1 MMRTRTTKNAR
12 GFTLVEVIAAS
23 IILCSVVMIA
33 GAIGTRS
40 LVGTRL
46 NRRYEMA
53 AVVADQQLSLVE
65 YIGIDSIVEV
75 GVLEG
80 DSEES
85 GYSYHW
91 DIGTEYQEIDS
102 LYLVTVTVTW
112 VEANRPYSLIID
124 TMFNGTTLAEGET
137 AATGGEAGQ

>member
-1 MMRTRTTKNAR
+1 MTWIPTKKNTR

-53 AVVADQQLSLVE
+53 AALADRQLSLAE
-65 YIGIDSIVEV
+65 YVGVDSIVET

-80 DSEES
+80 DSDES

-91 DIGTEYQEIDS
+91 EIETEYQEIDN
-102 LYLVTVTVTW
+102 LYLLTATVTW
-112 VEANRPYSLIID
+112 VEANRPYSLSID
-124 TMFNGTTLAEGET
+124 TMFNGTTLAEGDV
-137 AATGGEAGQ
+137 AGTGSEAGQ

>member
-1 MMRTRTTKNAR
+1 MTRTRAKKTTR

-53 AVVADQQLSLVE
+53 AAVADQQLSLVE
-65 YIGIDSIVEV
+65 YVGVDSIVES

-80 DSEES
+80 DSDES

-91 DIGTEYQEIDS
+91 EIGTEYQEIDG

-112 VEANRPYSLIID
+112 VEANRPYSLTID
-124 TMFNGTTLAEGET
+124 TMLNGTTLAEGET
-137 AATGGEAGQ
+137 SETGSAAGQ

>member
-1 MMRTRTTKNAR
+1 MTRTRTKKNTR

-53 AVVADQQLSLVE
+53 AAVADQQLSLAE
-65 YIGIDSIVEV
+65 YVGVDSIVEA

-91 DIGTEYQEIDS
+91 EIGAEYQEIDS
-102 LYLVTVTVTW
+102 LYLVTATVTW

-137 AATGGEAGQ
+137 VATGGEAGQ